1 MERNPYI
8 LIGVLRG
15 QIGEGVTNQNMVG
28 STAERLLVTIEALR
42 EAIAAREQD
51 VRAGKY

>member
-8 LIGVLRG
+8 LIGILKG
-15 QIGEGVTNQNMVG
+15 QLSEGVANSNIVG
-28 STAERLLVTIEALR
+28 SAAERLLVTIEALK

-51 VRAGKY
+51 VRDGEY

>member
-8 LIGVLRG
+8 LIGMLKG
-15 QIGEGVTNQNMVG
+15 QIAETTENNNLVG
-28 STAERLLVTIEALR
+28 SAAKRLLVTVEELK

-51 VRAGKY
+51 VRDGKY